1 MKNIKKICVLLAAV
15 FVFSSVLCCTAF
27 ATGVS
32 EGYVIDTDVVYA
44 ELPDDY
50 TLDFVD
56 NYFYFSDDD
65 FNSIVVEAIE
75 NKAAPDGITEL
86 TEEFV
91 KGFFLN
97 VYLLEGDETYADY
110 YKLEDVTAKK
120 TKVNGISAYE
130 LIGKYAET
138 DDCGDENC
146 EDVYVYPFCS
156 YIFATKE
163 NIVMVTY
170 EECEDKAID
179 TEDIN
184 QVLATL
190 AINGT
195 YFDGDVPTVTHDFST
210 APAYKDALLKADEEM
225 YFEDGDL
232 FGGDEEF
239 AAETMFVTKFVM
251 IIIFVVPFVIVAV
264 VAVIMI
270 IVYAKNKKKLNEYE
284 LKYGSLDSYNPYMQ
298 QNMGA
303 YNYNAGAA
311 TNNGYVPYVQN
322 PVQQNP
328 VTPNMQNG
336 APNMMP
342 EMNNGD
348 TPKTGSYPATENQ
361 VPVQPEN
368 EQQ

>member
-27 ATGVS
+27 ATGDS

-91 KGFFLN
+91 KDFFLN

-210 APAYKDALLKADEEM
+210 APAYKEALLKADEEM

-239 AAETMFVTKFVM
+239 AAETMFVTKIVM

-303 YNYNAGAA
+303 YNYNAGTA

-328 VTPNMQNG
+328 VTPNM
-336 APNMMP
+336 
-342 EMNNGD
+342 
-348 TPKTGSYPATENQ
+348 
-361 VPVQPEN
+361 
-368 EQQ
+368 

>member
-32 EGYVIDTDVVYA
+32 EGYVIDTDIVYA

-56 NYFYFSDDD
+56 NYFYFSDDN

-91 KGFFLN
+91 KDFFLN

-184 QVLATL
+184 
-190 AINGT
+190 
-195 YFDGDVPTVTHDFST
+195 
-210 APAYKDALLKADEEM
+210 
-225 YFEDGDL
+225 
-232 FGGDEEF
+232 
-239 AAETMFVTKFVM
+239 
-251 IIIFVVPFVIVAV
+251 
-264 VAVIMI
+264 
-270 IVYAKNKKKLNEYE
+270 
-284 LKYGSLDSYNPYMQ
+284 
-298 QNMGA
+298 
-303 YNYNAGAA
+303 
-311 TNNGYVPYVQN
+311 
-322 PVQQNP
+322 
-328 VTPNMQNG
+328 
-336 APNMMP
+336 
-342 EMNNGD
+342 
-348 TPKTGSYPATENQ
+348 
-361 VPVQPEN
+361 
-368 EQQ
+368 